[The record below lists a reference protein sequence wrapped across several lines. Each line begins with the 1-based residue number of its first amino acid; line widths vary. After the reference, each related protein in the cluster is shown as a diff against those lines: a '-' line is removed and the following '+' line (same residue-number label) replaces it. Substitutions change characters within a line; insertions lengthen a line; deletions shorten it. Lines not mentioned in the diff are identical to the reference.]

1 MLSNLSLMDMDINMN
16 AAYAQAI
23 EILMQDNVDFRSI
36 VVSLAKQHPE
46 ILVEIAGRKVSA
58 PQWHRDVVACALSP
72 NRVAAVKLYREHTG
86 AGLKEALDV
95 INHLQNLLFRSGH
108 AVKGVDCAQP
118 GLVTIAE
125 AEKIFHSVY

>member
-1 MLSNLSLMDMDINMN
+1 MN

-58 PQWHRDVVACALSP
+58 PQWHRDVVAYALSI

-86 AGLKEALDV
+86 VGLKEALDV
-95 INHLQNLLFRSGH
+95 VNHIQNLMFQNGYAES
-108 AVKGVDCAQP
+108 GVDCAVP
-118 GLVTIAE
+118 GPRTIVE